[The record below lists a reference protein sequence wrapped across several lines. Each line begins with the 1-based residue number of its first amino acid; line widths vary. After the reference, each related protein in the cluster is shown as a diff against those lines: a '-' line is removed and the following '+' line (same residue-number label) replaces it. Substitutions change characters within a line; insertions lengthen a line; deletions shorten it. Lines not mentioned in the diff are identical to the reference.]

1 MSLYELLDLTASNS
15 AKIDNLWN
23 FFIWIHLA
31 VLGALL
37 LIPRRVTLVERF
49 IVLLAYGAFAYVNRN
64 ALVDTYAYQ
73 DVLLA
78 EVARFKLAA
87 DAAGSG
93 ILDYLGNF
101 HLRERIS
108 VVRLRASRR
117 GRHRRHGHSL
127 RQSLPAAAP
136 PSRNRSRARLKAG
149 ATRLNSYSAAHD
161 ACA

>member
-49 IVLLAYGAFAYVNRN
+49 VVLLAYGAFAYVNRN

-73 DVLLA
+73 DALLA
-78 EVARFKLAA
+78 EVARVKLAA

-101 HLRERIS
+101 HLREQIS
-108 VVRLRASRR
+108 WFDYAHPVAAAIVAMAILSANRFLPQRR
-117 GRHRRHGHSL
+117 
-127 RQSLPAAAP
+127 LPATEAA
-136 PSRNRSRARLKAG
+136 RA
-149 ATRLNSYSAAHD
+149 
-161 ACA
+161 